1 MQSRPRSLRRRI
13 AVGYV
18 LLTIFN
24 VLLLSTLVFENQL
37 ELLQRGAVTEAK
49 NLGND
54 LSGRVETQ
62 EFPADPAAAE
72 WKNLETVTAGS
83 RIIVMLAFSPN
94 GRVIFQKPAAGA
106 PESVPVDLLRRTVEL
121 QPGNSVFR
129 SRFLMNIA
137 AEDFTVEY
145 LFPIRMRSGGTAEPA
160 FLQIRLELGS
170 APAQLRQLFIQ
181 AGIVALVIGLG
192 HIVFGWVVVR
202 LFFVRVGLLADASER
217 LRDGDLQSRADW
229 QTKSPDELDL
239 LGSTFNEMAGKIE
252 EKITTISRLNQ
263 VIQEELKFGR
273 DVQTCLLP
281 DLSRI
286 ESWKVYSY
294 YKPLR
299 EVSGDVYHFAEL
311 SGKPFFLFGDASGHG
326 VSAALVTSVAL
337 LSLEEIL
344 KRAATLEEAA
354 DMLNAEIAGRMKN
367 AFFFL
372 CAVFILRDKGH
383 IHFINA
389 GVPAPIFISRDGK
402 RTEFLRASSPPI
414 GLATETF
421 RHSSIRAEPG
431 DRILFYSDG
440 ITEGQNASGKPIGQ
454 FGLARF
460 ARRMAGL
467 SSGDLLNAV
476 GSMYDET
483 VPEQTDDATAMVLE
497 LK

>member
-1 MQSRPRSLRRRI
+1 MHPQHRSLRRRI
-13 AVGYV
+13 AIGYI

-54 LSGRVETQ
+54 LSSRVETQ
-62 EFPADPAAAE
+62 EFAPDPGAAE

-83 RIIVMLAFSPN
+83 RILVMTVFSPS
-94 GRVIFQKPAAGA
+94 GKLIFQEPASAA
-106 PESVPVDLLRRTVEL
+106 PDSVPLELVRRTVEL

-145 LFPIRMRSGGTAEPA
+145 IFPIRIRSGAGSESA
-160 FLQIRLELGS
+160 FLQTRLELGS

-181 AGIVALVIGLG
+181 AGIVAFVIGLG
-192 HIVFGWVVVR
+192 HVIFGWVVVR
-202 LFFVRVGLLADASER
+202 MFFVRVGLLADASER
-217 LRDGDLQSRADW
+217 LRDGDLQSRAEW
-229 QTKSPDELDL
+229 KTKSPDELDL
-239 LGSTFNEMAGKIE
+239 LGTTFNEMAGKIE
-252 EKITTISRLNQ
+252 EKITTISGLNQ
-263 VIQEELKFGR
+263 AIQEELKFGR
-273 DVQTCLLP
+273 DVQACLLP
-281 DLSRI
+281 DVTRLQ
-286 ESWKVYSY
+286 SWSVHSY

-299 EVSGDVYHFAEL
+299 EVSGDVYHFDEL
-311 SGKPFFLFGDASGHG
+311 AGKPFLLFGDASGHG
-326 VSAALVTSVAL
+326 ISAALVTSVAL

-344 KRAATLEEAA
+344 KRASTLEEAA
-354 DMLNAEIAGRMKN
+354 EMLNSAIAGRMKK

-372 CAVFILRDKGH
+372 CAVFVLRDGEH

-389 GVPAPIFISRDGK
+389 GVPAPIFISKDGK

-414 GLATETF
+414 GLVTDGFQRT
-421 RHSSIRAEPG
+421 SIKAAPG
-431 DRILFYSDG
+431 DRILFFSDG
-440 ITEGQNASGKPIGQ
+440 ITEAVDAAGKPIGQ

-460 ARRMAGL
+460 VERIANL
-467 SSGDLLNAV
+467 PSLELLNAV
-476 GSMYDET
+476 RQKFEEAVED
-483 VPEQTDDATAMVLE
+483 QADDATAMVVE